1 MTFDPSWFS
10 SFMNPATSSSMAGS
24 YAHPLIGAMG
34 SGGMGGMGGG
44 LSAMDIGL
52 ASQLGPMNQLATM
65 GGLGGAMGGAGGAN
79 PLALAQM
86 GMGLMGQS
94 KQQKPPPL
102 LPAANIGGAVGAMQ
116 QVPQGNYFQNAMAQ
130 RMGPEIMNY
139 GGLNRMRGVLG

>member
-34 SGGMGGMGGG
+34 SGGMGGGDLSSVIGGMPWQQMGGMGGG
-44 LSAMDIGL
+44 
-52 ASQLGPMNQLATM
+52 
-65 GGLGGAMGGAGGAN
+65 MGGAGGAN

-102 LPAANIGGAVGAMQ
+102 LPAANIGSPVGQMQ

-130 RMGPEIMNY
+130 RMGPEVMNY

>member
-1 MTFDPSWFS
+1 MTFDPNWFS
-10 SFMNPATSSSMAGS
+10 NFMGSGGVSGS
-24 YAHPLIGAMG
+24 YAHPLAGLGSAGGDLSSVIGGMPWQQ
-34 SGGMGGMGGG
+34 MGGMGGG
-44 LSAMDIGL
+44 
-52 ASQLGPMNQLATM
+52 
-65 GGLGGAMGGAGGAN
+65 MGGAGGAN

-102 LPAANIGGAVGAMQ
+102 LPAANIGSPVGQMQ

>member
-1 MTFDPSWFS
+1 MFDPT
-10 SFMNPATSSSMAGS
+10 MLLANLQG
-24 YAHPLIGAMG
+24 GA
-34 SGGMGGMGGG
+34 GGG
-44 LSAMDIGL
+44 FAGGFPAGGLQNLAMND
-52 ASQLGPMNQLATM
+52 QLMSM
-65 GGLGGAMGGAGGAN
+65 VGGLGGGMGGAGGAN

-102 LPAANIGGAVGAMQ
+102 LPAANIGSPVGAMQ

-130 RMGPEIMNY
+130 RMGPEVMNY

>member
-1 MTFDPSWFS
+1 MTFDPNWFS
-10 SFMNPATSSSMAGS
+10 NFMGSGGVSGS
-24 YAHPLIGAMG
+24 YAHPLAGLGGAG
-34 SGGMGGMGGG
+34 GGMGGMGGG

-130 RMGPEIMNY
+130 RMGPAVMNY

>member
-1 MTFDPSWFS
+1 MSWMDMFGG
-10 SFMNPATSSSMAGS
+10 AGS
-24 YAHPLIGAMG
+24 GNAFLGSAGMG
-34 SGGMGGMGGG
+34 GGMGGLQNLLGT
-44 LSAMDIGL
+44 
-52 ASQLGPMNQLATM
+52 SQLGPMNQLATM

-102 LPAANIGGAVGAMQ
+102 LPAANIGSPVGQMQ

-130 RMGPEIMNY
+130 RMGPEVMNY

>member
-1 MTFDPSWFS
+1 MTFDPNWFS
-10 SFMNPATSSSMAGS
+10 NFMGSGGVSGS
-24 YAHPLIGAMG
+24 YAHPLAGLGGAG
-34 SGGMGGMGGG
+34 GGMGGLQNLLGT
-44 LSAMDIGL
+44 
-52 ASQLGPMNQLATM
+52 SQLGPMNQLATM

-102 LPAANIGGAVGAMQ
+102 LPAANIGSPVGAMQ

-130 RMGPEIMNY
+130 RMGPEVMNY